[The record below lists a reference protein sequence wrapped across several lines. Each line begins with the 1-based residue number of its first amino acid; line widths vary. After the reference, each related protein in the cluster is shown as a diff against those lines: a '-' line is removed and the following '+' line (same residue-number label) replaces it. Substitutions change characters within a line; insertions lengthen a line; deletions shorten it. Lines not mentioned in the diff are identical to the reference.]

1 MANPLARLLRR
12 DSLRDQVRR
21 AVESGVGLYHTTWRL
36 DRDQPPPEAFAGE
49 LIGWCRE
56 MFSRIQRP
64 YGMDYVTLALAV
76 LGQDNRI
83 IASVSLGVLRP
94 IEFYAQGAAE
104 TQIAATLQQWT
115 LADVPEG
122 ARLSAVLFSWGDLTR
137 ELLPA
142 G

>member
-12 DSLRDQVRR
+12 DSLRDHVRR
-21 AVESGVGLYHTTWRL
+21 AVDSGVGLYHTTWRL
-36 DRDQPPPEAFAGE
+36 SRGESPPEAFAGE
-49 LIGWCRE
+49 LIEWCRE
-56 MFSRIQRP
+56 MLSRIQRP

-76 LGQDNRI
+76 LGPDNHI
-83 IASVSLGVLRP
+83 ISSVSLGVLRP
-94 IEFYAQGAAE
+94 IDFYAQGAAE
-104 TQIAATLQQWT
+104 TQIADTLQQWT
-115 LADVPEG
+115 RAGVPEA